1 MLLQNATVAGVVLTP
16 PDQIC
21 AVVVLAAAAWCL
33 LASWVTKTHS
43 HVDRLWSITPV
54 VYVLVYALYDVVAN
68 GAKALDA
75 RLALMATLV
84 LLWGARLSYNFA
96 RKGGYSAG
104 EQDYRWPVLQKLP
117 VLRHP
122 IAWQLFNLSFIAS
135 YQNVLLF
142 LIAAPT
148 SYVYRAATV
157 ALPSR
162 RVTRPPLTAL
172 DLIATCLFQ
181 SFWIL
186 ESVADQQQW
195 EFQQSKHRARG
206 HPRIAALEEDYRRGF
221 LTSGLFRL
229 SRHPN
234 FFAEQALWCSF
245 YLFSVAASCQSPT
258 EVAALFR
265 APVDWRAWVNWSATG
280 AALLVALFQGSTP
293 FTESITRGK
302 YASYAAYQKT
312 TSRLVPWFP
321 ARGKQISS
329 TGAAATGTVIT
340 ATGERKSTRARKPR
354 KLED

>member
-1 MLLQNATVAGVVLTP
+1 MDVWSIGVILYACLVGTP
-16 PDQIC
+16 PFQTSDVRATYKRIR
-21 AVVVLAAAAWCL
+21 AGAYEFPKKDDGSGEHL
-33 LASWVTKTHS
+33 LSS
-43 HVDRLWSITPV
+43 
-54 VYVLVYALYDVVAN
+54 
-68 GAKALDA
+68 DA
-75 RLALMATLV
+75 R
-84 LLWGARLSYNFA
+84 
-96 RKGGYSAG
+96 
-104 EQDYRWPVLQKLP
+104 
-117 VLRHP
+117 
-122 IAWQLFNLSFIAS
+122 
-135 YQNVLLF
+135 
-142 LIAAPT
+142 
-148 SYVYRAATV
+148 
-157 ALPSR
+157 
-162 RVTRPPLTAL
+162 